1 MRTGVRCTLPAIKA
15 LVQATFLRLETSWNL
30 FPNQAI
36 TIISWMDTVSS
47 QYRALLESLWN
58 ALLPGHLPET
68 STTRRYSLQ
77 IRGGSDQKNPHEKLQ
92 LHLHMTYMKDFRGKN
107 KQWLWQSVLRTHTT
121 QSISSYDGP
130 AHVIWSQPK
139 ADLVD
144 CRSTPGKNSG
154 YATWKLELCSSAHN
168 GPTTRITCS
177 HWSFTMY
184 IYISSKVFT
193 LVDDRLIYKTSMTMD
208 SQQGAKA
215 EQQLNTY
222 PRGAKILALWGER
235 CGKRKYSTIF
245 LERTKRGHLSIRQT
259 LELF

>member
-154 YATWKLELCSSAHN
+154 YATWKLELCSSSAHN

-184 IYISSKVFT
+184 IYIK
-193 LVDDRLIYKTSMTMD
+193 
-208 SQQGAKA
+208 
-215 EQQLNTY
+215 
-222 PRGAKILALWGER
+222 
-235 CGKRKYSTIF
+235 
-245 LERTKRGHLSIRQT
+245 
-259 LELF
+259 